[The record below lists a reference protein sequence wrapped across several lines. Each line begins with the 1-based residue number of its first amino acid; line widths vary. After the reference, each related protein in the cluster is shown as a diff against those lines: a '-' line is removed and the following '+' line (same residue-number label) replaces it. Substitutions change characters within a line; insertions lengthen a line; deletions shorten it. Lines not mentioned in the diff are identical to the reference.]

1 MSYSA
6 IIGVAVIEDDEPHVI
21 ETNIVY
27 QDGYRE
33 KLGEV
38 LKKHYNDYYDALDL
52 ASNVPKGYKT
62 IEPDK
67 QNVSSLGLRSQKTY
81 TLKTDLDT
89 DYDQV
94 VTTMK
99 REFEDIVRKS
109 IASIGYLH
117 IDGSWW
123 YCESGHRMM
132 KL

>member
-21 ETNIVY
+21 ETNVVY

-38 LKKHYNDYYDALDL
+38 LKKYYDDYYDALDL
-52 ASNVPKGYKT
+52 VSNAPKGYKT

-81 TLKTDLDT
+81 TLNTDSDT
-89 DYDQV
+89 EHDQV
-94 VTTMK
+94 IVATK

-123 YCESGHRMM
+123 YCESGRRMM